1 MGLPIIGAIVDGVK
15 AIVGLVD
22 EVTTTEDE
30 RLDQQVRLDTLKNAL
45 EVELAKLDAEY
56 AAIQSQIIVAEAQS
70 ESWITRSWRPIT
82 MLAFVTLPFFVLFG
96 LDPTPLQGV
105 PDLVWKIIWTGLGGY
120 IGGRTVEK
128 TAPKIVS
135 ALRTPPS
142 A

>member
-96 LDPTPLQGV
+96 LDPTPLQ
-105 PDLVWKIIWTGLGGY
+105 
-120 IGGRTVEK
+120 
-128 TAPKIVS
+128 
-135 ALRTPPS
+135 
-142 A
+142 